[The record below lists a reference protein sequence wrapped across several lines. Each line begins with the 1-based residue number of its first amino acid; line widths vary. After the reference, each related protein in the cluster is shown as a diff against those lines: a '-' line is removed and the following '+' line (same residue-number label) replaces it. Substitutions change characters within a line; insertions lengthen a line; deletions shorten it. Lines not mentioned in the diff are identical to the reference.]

1 MSALPKISIITP
13 SFNQGQYIEQTI
25 QSVLNQNYPNLE
37 YIIIDA
43 GSTDQTVEIIKKY
56 EQHLTYWVSEKD
68 RGQSHAINKGLEKC
82 TGTLFNWL
90 NSDDYLEPG
99 ALHKIAETYLSTQAN
114 IIIGTTKIENV
125 NTNEHSDFVTQQFA
139 TLGKTIS
146 RINFWQ
152 PSVYVLL
159 EDVLKVGKTTEALHY
174 GMDTE
179 MYLKILLMKG
189 HTDIKVIPEVIS
201 HYRIHESSKT
211 GSLLNKFHG
220 DVSSIFHQ
228 LALHIGDQKN
238 ADKISNIIAENQIV
252 EDYKIDLPFDFKKKD
267 VESLCENKV
276 YDFVNLLY
284 NDKSVSNKDI
294 QFLVKNIDS
303 DLLEPADKIIV
314 NKIALRM
321 KWLPW
326 LRTLTLKKNA

>member
-99 ALHKIAETYLSTQAN
+99 ALHKIAETYLATQAN
-114 IIIGTTKIENV
+114 IIIGTTQIENV
-125 NTNEHSDFVTQQFA
+125 NTGENSNFFTKQFA
-139 TLGKTIS
+139 SLGKTIS

-179 MYLKILLMKG
+179 MYIKILLMKG
-189 HTDIKVIPEVIS
+189 HKGIKVIPEVIS

-238 ADKISNIIAENQIV
+238 ADKISNIIAKDQIV
-252 EDYKIDLPFDFKKKD
+252 KDYKINLPFDFKKKD

-284 NDKSVSNKDI
+284 NDKTIPNSAMKMLTAN
-294 QFLVKNIDS
+294 LNTT
-303 DLLEPADKIIV
+303 LLEEKDAVIAKKI
-314 NKIALRM
+314 NFRM
-321 KWLPW
+321 KWLPFW
-326 LRTLTLKKNA
+326 RTIKNR